1 MPITDSPSPFRDC
14 SGNDRRREQKPARYP
29 TANGRG
35 RFGELAI
42 EHPALAGFASSIMVM
57 VNQRLRRRGHR
68 AQDGDEV
75 AFIPPVSG
83 GAPARLFRVT
93 ADPLDARETEAVVRD
108 PGCGAVITFT
118 GEVRDTARGQD
129 VTALDYEAYA
139 EAAER
144 MMATIADEIE
154 QQFGVDR
161 IAIVHRVGLLTP
173 GEASVVISVAS
184 PHRDEAFT
192 AARHAIER
200 LKQIVPIWKKE
211 HYADGATWIGSEADY
226 QREIGGIPPTCRHF
240 PILDK
245 ELDIC
250 QPRRPT
256 PVVHC
261 STSGKDHLW

>member
-1 MPITDSPSPFRDC
+1 VSVTIPLRHFAIV
-14 SGNDRRREQKPARYP
+14 RESVGAASETRTYPEPP
-29 TANGRG
+29 TAEVV
-35 RFGELAI
+35 FGELA
-42 EHPALAGFASSIMVM
+42 EAHPALAGLRRSIMIM
-57 VNQRLRRRGHR
+57 VNQSYAGADTVLN
-68 AQDGDEV
+68 DGDEV

-83 GAPARLFRVT
+83 GAPVRLIRVT
-93 ADPLDARETEAVVRD
+93 ADPLDAREAEQAVRD

-118 GEVRDTARGQD
+118 GEVRDTARGED

-154 QQFGVDR
+154 REFGVDR

-184 PHRDEAFT
+184 PHRDEAFK

-226 QREIGGIPPTCRHF
+226 QREIGRIPP
-240 PILDK
+240 
-245 ELDIC
+245 
-250 QPRRPT
+250 
-256 PVVHC
+256 
-261 STSGKDHLW
+261 S

>member
-1 MPITDSPSPFRDC
+1 VSVTIHLRHFAIV
-14 SGNDRRREQKPARYP
+14 REAVGAASETRTYPEPP
-29 TANGRG
+29 TAEVV
-35 RFGELAI
+35 FGELA
-42 EHPALAGFASSIMVM
+42 EAHPALAGLRRSIMIM
-57 VNQRLRRRGHR
+57 VNQSYAGADTVLN
-68 AQDGDEV
+68 DGDEV

-83 GAPARLFRVT
+83 GAPVRHIRVT
-93 ADPLDARETEAVVRD
+93 ADPLDAREAEQAVRD

-118 GEVRDTARGQD
+118 GEVRDTARGED

-154 QQFGVDR
+154 REFGVDR
-161 IAIVHRVGLLTP
+161 IAIVNCVGLLTP

-184 PHRDEAFT
+184 PHRDEAFK

-226 QREIGGIPPTCRHF
+226 QREIGRIPP
-240 PILDK
+240 
-245 ELDIC
+245 
-250 QPRRPT
+250 
-256 PVVHC
+256 
-261 STSGKDHLW
+261 S